1 MNMWRLLSSI
11 LLMDLILG
19 NGLNS
24 KEKKVRKNLIQ
35 IQIQVHKV
43 QGQYQYHHIDRIRN
57 RLSQPEEDNI
67 ITYDLDVLKEIKHV
81 IKRDNRYKELPFR
94 TVRAVRELILN
105 RRKRGSRGG
114 INNPIAPEKPNGLV
128 KKSLRTVPYASNK

>member
-11 LLMDLILG
+11 FLMDLILG

-43 QGQYQYHHIDRIRN
+43 QGLYQYHHIDRN
-57 RLSQPEEDNI
+57 RDKLSQPEKDSI
-67 ITYDLDVLKEIKHV
+67 ITYDLDALNEIKHV
-81 IKRDNRYKELPFR
+81 TKRDKIQATTFWDC
-94 TVRAVRELILN
+94 
-105 RRKRGSRGG
+105 
-114 INNPIAPEKPNGLV
+114 
-128 KKSLRTVPYASNK
+128 KSYEGA